1 MSGRYDSRDR
11 GRGGRSGGRGG
22 GDRGGGGRGGGER
35 GGGER
40 GHQGR
45 MMGTVV
51 AWQDEK
57 GFGFIKPSNGG
68 EDVFAHASN
77 FNDGDCLKEGSEVEF
92 EEKYD
97 DRKGKYR
104 AMDVTGCRLRGDLF
118 PSGRG
123 GGRGRDSRG
132 RGGGRDDKRGRSRSG
147 GRRNDSRGRR

>member
-11 GRGGRSGGRGG
+11 GRGGRSGGRSG
-22 GDRGGGGRGGGER
+22 GDRGGGGRDGD
-35 GGGER
+35 R
-40 GHQGR
+40 GHRGR

-51 AWQDEK
+51 AWHNEK

-123 GGRGRDSRG
+123 GGRGRDSRS
-132 RGGGRDDKRGRSRSG
+132 RGRDDRRGRSRSR